1 MFDSSFYETN
11 LYNSLFS
18 IEFLTRFG
26 YYDSITKTDSVNT
39 YAQSDSFLIDIF
51 NMDSLAD
58 YMQNHQGDL
67 ENLFFS
73 DVTTGNEITEP
84 ISFSIPKI

>member
-39 YAQSDSFLIDIF
+39 YAQSDSF
-51 NMDSLAD
+51 
-58 YMQNHQGDL
+58 
-67 ENLFFS
+67 
-73 DVTTGNEITEP
+73 
-84 ISFSIPKI
+84 